1 MNQIEIL
8 FEMPVSYFVWV
19 SFFGIT
25 VVGFLLIVAF
35 GVFVFQWGAH
45 VKTIEQ
51 FSKAC
56 VCQKQIDE
64 LAEMNWKLGIAI
76 KHIQQ
81 QQQGGFTVSP
91 RVIVDAA
98 EANDEIQQGIAQLAR
113 GFSGTAGVGLMIH
126 QQRPL
131 RQIRR
136 IARPGL

>member
-1 MNQIEIL
+1 MNQTEIL

-91 RVIVDAA
+91 RIIVDAA
-98 EANDEIQQGIAQLAR
+98 EANNEIQQGIAQLAR
-113 GFSGTAGVGLMIH
+113 GFSGTTGVGLMIH

>member
-64 LAEMNWKLGIAI
+64 LAEMSQMLGIAI

-81 QQQGGFTVSP
+81 RQQDGFTVSP
-91 RVIVDAA
+91 SIIVDAA
-98 EANDEIQQGIAQLAR
+98 EANIEIQRGIAQLAR
-113 GFSGTAGVGLMIH
+113 DFSETAGVEFMIR
-126 QQRPL
+126 QQRPR
-131 RQIRR
+131 RQISLT
-136 IARPGL
+136 ARPGL